1 MGKPPP
7 RRLFGEPEILQPV
20 SAYIREHARNA
31 HVLLWK
37 RRGVYGWAIA
47 LHTGGGN
54 WDHDRAHL
62 TMVIRKGDRVYSVGN
77 EEQAGRGAL
86 IGLRGEVARNPGVIA
101 VFELVGVAPE
111 QADAIAEELE
121 TLCDAS
127 YCWSGIVLLAFSQN
141 AVMSGLG
148 WLLSTVP
155 GFRLLA
161 SWLQGAAARSDEE
174 NLANF
179 CSMVGDKAICA
190 VMGPHYIQKK
200 SSREITPND
209 FGRSLNTKYLC
220 TLIPDAPP
228 PKKRKRVL
236 RVLWGVVLLAVCWG
250 VWRPSFRSAAVNT
263 GASEMRIY
271 GHELRITINDDKNKV
286 ALYGTT
292 DEGRP
297 LIHEQVAG
305 DNVNL
310 AINALRTVARDRSR
324 LLSTPAAAVPPRP
337 AGDSAATNPAPQDG
351 AAVVPATEP
360 PAAEIPKSQPPAE
373 PVPEPATSPET
384 NANPPATVA
393 KSVDDGL

>member
-1 MGKPPP
+1 MRKPPT
-7 RRLFGEPEILQPV
+7 RRLFGEPEILLPV
-20 SAYIREHARNA
+20 STYIRAHARNA

-62 TMVIRKGDRVYSVGN
+62 TMIIRKGDRVYSVGN

-101 VFELVGVAPE
+101 VFELVGVTPE

-161 SWLQGAAARSDEE
+161 RWLQGAAARSDEE

-200 SSREITPND
+200 PSREITPND

-220 TLIPDAPP
+220 TLIPDNPP
-228 PKKRKRVL
+228 PKKRR
-236 RVLWGVVLLAVCWG
+236 RMASVLWCVVLLAVCWG
-250 VWRPSFRSAAVNT
+250 VWRPFLYFSTTNT
-263 GASEMRIY
+263 GANEMRTY
-271 GHELRITINDDKNKV
+271 GHELRITINDDENKV

-324 LLSTPAAAVPPRP
+324 MLTTQAETVPPRP
-337 AGDSAATNPAPQDG
+337 AENSTATDPAPQEG
-351 AAVVPATEP
+351 VPVVPAAEP
-360 PAAEIPKSQPPAE
+360 PAAEVPKSPPPAE
-373 PVPEPATSPET
+373 PAPESPA
-384 NANPPATVA
+384 ANPVPPATVA